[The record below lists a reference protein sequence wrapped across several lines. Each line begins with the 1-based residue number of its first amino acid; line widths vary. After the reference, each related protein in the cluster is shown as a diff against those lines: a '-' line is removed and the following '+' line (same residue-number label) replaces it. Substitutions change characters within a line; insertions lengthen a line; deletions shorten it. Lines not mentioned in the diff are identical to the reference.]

1 MMTNETLLR
10 LLPRVVRSRDFRLYT
25 QDGRRLVDL
34 WQNNGAAILGHTHTG
49 ILRELKNA
57 AERGLYAPLPHS
69 QEQRFLKAL
78 AALLPGM
85 SFRLCR
91 GEAALLRA
99 LGTASLPDPAVET
112 DMPPPPAAILWR
124 PFLDSAPPAD
134 RPLIPVLPQPWPDAL
149 SVLALPPVPIK
160 TALSPPD
167 SQLIPSTVLTAATKT
182 ALSPPD
188 SQLIPPT
195 ILAAA
200 TRGVYGLIAARTTRG
215 RPLYPRI
222 EKALD
227 ERKWRRRGIYLCRDG
242 ATDDEAYAALFRLF
256 LEQGFLLPP
265 SPAYPLI
272 LPGALSPGE
281 EAKLAGLLGTY

>member
-10 LLPRVVRSRDFRLYT
+10 LLPPVVRARDFRLYT

-34 WQNNGAAILGHTHTG
+34 WQNNGAAILGHTYTG

-57 AERGLYAPLPHS
+57 AERGLYAPLPHN
-69 QEQRFLKAL
+69 QERRFLKAL

-85 SFRLCR
+85 SFRLYR
-91 GEAALLRA
+91 GDETLLQA
-99 LGTASLPDPAVET
+99 LGTTARFPDPALEAN
-112 DMPPPPAAILWR
+112 MPPPPAAALWR
-124 PFLDSAPPAD
+124 PFLDSAPLED
-134 RPLIPVLPQPWPDAL
+134 RLLIPALPQPWPDAL
-149 SVLALPPVPIK
+149 SVLALPQVPIK
-160 TALSPPD
+160 TALSPP
-167 SQLIPSTVLTAATKT
+167 LPP
-182 ALSPPD
+182 LSPPD

-200 TRGVYGLIAARTTRG
+200 TRGIYGLIAAKAARG

-227 ERKWRRRGIYLCRDG
+227 EKKWRRRGIYLGRDD
-242 ATDDEAYAALFRLF
+242 APDDEAYAVLFRLF

-265 SPAYPLI
+265 VRTQPLI
-272 LPGALSPGE
+272 LPGELSPGE
-281 EAKLAGLLGTY
+281 EAKLAALLGA

>member
-10 LLPRVVRSRDFRLYT
+10 LLPPVVRARDFRLYA

-69 QEQRFLKAL
+69 QERRFLKAL
-78 AALLPGM
+78 GTLLPGM
-85 SFRLCR
+85 SFRLYR
-91 GEAALLRA
+91 GEGALLRA
-99 LGTASLPDPAVET
+99 LGTAGFPDPALEA
-112 DMPPPPAAILWR
+112 DMPPSPAPILWR
-124 PFLDSAPPAD
+124 PFLGSAALTD
-134 RPLIPVLPQPWPDAL
+134 RPLIPILPQPWPDAL
-149 SVLALPPVPIK
+149 SVLALPPIPAG
-160 TALSPPD
+160 TAP
-167 SQLIPSTVLTAATKT
+167 A
-182 ALSPPD
+182 PPD

-200 TRGVYGLIAARTTRG
+200 TRGVYGLIAATTTRG
-215 RPLYPRI
+215 RLRYPRV

-227 ERKWRRRGIYLCRDG
+227 EKKWRPRGIYLCRG
-242 ATDDEAYAALFRLF
+242 AAPDDEAWAALFRLF

-265 SPAYPLI
+265 VRTQPLI

-281 EAKLAGLLGTY
+281 EAKLADLLGT

>member
-1 MMTNETLLR
+1 MTTNESLLR
-10 LLPRVVRSRDFRLYT
+10 LLPRVVRGRDFRLYT

-85 SFRLCR
+85 GFRLYR
-91 GEAALLRA
+91 GPAALFRA
-99 LGTASLPDPAVET
+99 LETDRFPDPAVEA
-112 DMPPPPAAILWR
+112 DLPPPPAAILWR
-124 PFLDSAPPAD
+124 PFMDCPAD
-134 RPLIPVLPQPWPDAL
+134 RPLIPVLPQLWPDAL
-149 SVLALPPVPIK
+149 SILALPPVP
-160 TALSPPD
+160 AE
-167 SQLIPSTVLTAATKT
+167 T

-200 TRGVYGLIAARTTRG
+200 TRGVYGLIAAKTTRG
-215 RPLYPRI
+215 QPRYPRV
-222 EKALD
+222 EKALG
-227 ERKWRRRGIYLCRDG
+227 ERKWLRRGIYLRR
-242 ATDDEAYAALFRLF
+242 AAAPDDEAYVALFRLF

-265 SPAYPLI
+265 VQEQPLI
-272 LPGALSPGE
+272 LPGILSPGE
-281 EAKLAGLLGTY
+281 EAKLAGLLGA